1 MEVDKMLKGSERNK
15 KEIEYNIERWK
26 ISEKLSKKLKNIEIK
41 VKDYEFKLI
50 KKNDKKKL
58 DLKFNNK
65 F

>member
-1 MEVDKMLKGSERNK
+1 MEVDKMLKGSERNR